1 MCCLYSGYDWRVGI
15 FFIQPASNTVGFF
28 LSTTHAAR
36 QLYLFYLHST
46 RYAQTDHPEQVD
58 GYQDGGVGTK
68 VCLKAS
74 TEMDLEKI
82 FIDANKAGVPCSRI
96 EDSGHVIEG
105 TVFDGSSILT
115 AVGIGP
121 IRRDQA
127 KFLRKLKLVC

>member
-1 MCCLYSGYDWRVGI
+1 MTPGKMAAQAG
-15 FFIQPASNTVGFF
+15 
-28 LSTTHAAR
+28 HA
-36 QLYLFYLHST
+36 YLNSYLK
-46 RYAQTDHPEQVD
+46 AQTDYPEQVV
-58 GYQDGGVGTK
+58 GYQEGGVGTK

-74 TEMDLEKI
+74 SEMDLEKI
-82 FIDANKAGVPCSRI
+82 FIIASKSGVPCSRI